1 VAARL
6 AVEYH
11 FDGPRRVAR
20 AHFLPGPSEE
30 SAMHEIAIR
39 GGTVI
44 DGTGA
49 KGRRLDVGIA
59 NGRIAELAPSVHAKR
74 EIDATGRLVTP
85 GFIDIHT
92 HYDPQVLWDP
102 GLTPSSFQ
110 GVTSVVAGNCG
121 YSIAPTKEAERGSLM
136 RTLDKVEDMRL
147 ETLEA
152 GIRWDFESYGEYLAA
167 VERAGVAINFGGYVG
182 HTPVR
187 AYVLG
192 DDAYERKATDA
203 EVARMK
209 QVVAE
214 SIRGGALGFSSDRAG
229 FHIGDGGRPVPS
241 VMSSQEEVE
250 ALAGVAGEIGL
261 GVVHIAAGEEFHWIY
276 EFQKKKLRRR
286 LNWSA
291 ILTYPD
297 SWKSR
302 APFADKLARHLA
314 ERKAGADVWAQVT
327 CRPIVQQIMM
337 REPTSFYQMPA
348 FAELAALPHADRPKL
363 FADRAWRA
371 RVTEQFDSRKWID
384 PGWPTV
390 TIAESA
396 AHPELVGRSIQSL
409 ADERGAT
416 PFDVVCDVSLADGL
430 LTRFEIV
437 FANNDVDGVGK
448 LLASEGCILGLSDAG
463 AHIGQIC
470 DAVMP
475 TDFLA
480 NWVRDRGLMS
490 VEQGIHKLTAEVAHV
505 LAIDRGVL
513 AVGAAA
519 DVVVLDWAKVA
530 PGPIRR
536 VVDMPAGGD
545 RLIAD
550 RPGGID
556 HVLVNGVP
564 IRSEGQ
570 SLIGRLDRL
579 PGDILRPQA

>member
-1 VAARL
+1 
-6 AVEYH
+6 
-11 FDGPRRVAR
+11 
-20 AHFLPGPSEE
+20 
-30 SAMHEIAIR
+30 MHEIAIR
-39 GGTVI
+39 GGLFI

-49 KGRRLDVGIA
+49 PGRRLDVGIA
-59 NGRIAELAPSVHAKR
+59 NGKIAELAPTVRGAR
-74 EIDATGRLVTP
+74 EIDASGRIVAP

-102 GLTPSSFQ
+102 ALTPSSWQ

-121 YSIAPTKEAERGSLM
+121 YSIAPTREAGRGSLM

-152 GIRWDFESYGEYLAA
+152 GIAWDFESYGEYLAR

-203 EVARMK
+203 EIARMK

-250 ALAGVAGEIGL
+250 ALASVAGEIGL
-261 GVVHIAAGEEFHWIY
+261 GIVHIAAGEEFDWIY
-276 EFQKKKLRRR
+276 AFQKKLGRR

-291 ILTYPD
+291 ILTYPA
-297 SWKSR
+297 SWTSR
-302 APFADKLARHLA
+302 APYQEKLARHLDA
-314 ERKAGADVWAQVT
+314 RRAGADVWAQVT
-327 CRPIVQQIMM
+327 CRPIVQQIVM

-363 FADRAWRA
+363 YADRAWRA
-371 RVTEQFDSRKWID
+371 RVSEQFDSRKWID

-390 TIAESA
+390 TISESK
-396 AHPELVGRSIQSL
+396 AHPELVGRSVQSL
-409 ADERGAT
+409 ADARGVS
-416 PFDVVCDVSLADGL
+416 PFDVVADVSLADDL

-437 FANNDVDGVGK
+437 FANDDVEGVGR
-448 LLASEGCILGLSDAG
+448 LLTSEGCILGLSDAG
-463 AHIGQIC
+463 AHVGQIC

-475 TDFLA
+475 TDFLGR
-480 NWVRDRGLMS
+480 WVRDRGIMS
-490 VEQGIHKLTAEVAHV
+490 VERGIQKLTGEIGHV
-505 LAIDRGVL
+505 LNLDRGVL
-513 AVGAAA
+513 RVGAPA
-519 DVVVLDWAKVA
+519 DVVVLDWEKVA

-536 VVDMPAGGD
+536 VADMPAGGD

-550 RPGGID
+550 QPGGID
-556 HVLVNGVP
+556 AVLVNGVP
-564 IRSEGQ
+564 IRSEGR
-570 SLIGRLDRL
+570 SVLETLPRL
-579 PGDILRPQA
+579 PGHVLRPAP

>member
-1 VAARL
+1 
-6 AVEYH
+6 
-11 FDGPRRVAR
+11 
-20 AHFLPGPSEE
+20 
-30 SAMHEIAIR
+30 MHEIAIR
-39 GGTVI
+39 GGTVV

-49 KGRRLDVGIA
+49 KAARLDVGISG
-59 NGRIAELAPSVHAKR
+59 GRIAELAPSVRGTR
-74 EIDATGRLVTP
+74 EIDASGRLVVP

-92 HYDPQVLWDP
+92 HYDPQVLWDRA
-102 GLTPSSFQ
+102 LTPSSWQ

-121 YSIAPTKEAERGSLM
+121 YSIAPTKAAERGSLM

-152 GIRWDFESYGEYLAA
+152 GVRWDFESYPQYLDA

-203 EVARMK
+203 EVAKMK
-209 QVVAE
+209 QVVAD

-241 VMSSQEEVE
+241 VMSSQEELE
-250 ALAGVAGEIGL
+250 ALASVPGEIGL
-261 GVVHIAAGEEFHWIY
+261 GVVHLAAGEEFAWIY
-276 EFQKKKLRRR
+276 DFQKKMGRR

-291 ILTYPD
+291 ILTYPA
-297 SWKSR
+297 SWTSR
-302 APFADKLARHLA
+302 APYQEKLARHVA

-327 CRPIVQQIMM
+327 CRPIVQQIVM

-363 FADRAWRA
+363 FADRVWRA

-384 PGWPTV
+384 PGWKTV
-390 TIAESA
+390 TISESA
-396 AHPELVGRSIQSL
+396 AHSELVGRSVQSL
-409 ADERGAT
+409 ADERGVT
-416 PFDVVCDVSLADGL
+416 PFDVVSDVSLDDGL

-437 FANNDVDGVGK
+437 FANDDVEGVGR
-448 LLASEGCILGLSDAG
+448 LLSSDGCILGLSDAG
-463 AHIGQIC
+463 AHVGQIC

-490 VEQGIHKLTAEVAHV
+490 IEKGIHKLTGEIGHV
-505 LAIDRGVL
+505 LAIDRGIL
-513 AVGAAA
+513 AIGRPA
-519 DVVVLDWAKVA
+519 DVVVLDWERVA

-564 IRSEGQ
+564 IRSEGRSVLD
-570 SLIGRLDRL
+570 SLGRW
-579 PGDILRPQA
+579 PGRVLRATA

>member
-1 VAARL
+1 
-6 AVEYH
+6 
-11 FDGPRRVAR
+11 
-20 AHFLPGPSEE
+20 
-30 SAMHEIAIR
+30 MHEIAIR
-39 GGTVI
+39 GGMLI

-49 KGRRLDVGIA
+49 PGRRVDVGIA
-59 NGRIAELAPSVHAKR
+59 GGRIAELAPTVRGAR
-74 EIDATGRLVTP
+74 EIDASGRLVTP

-102 GLTPSSFQ
+102 ALTPSSFQ

-121 YSIAPTKEAERGSLM
+121 YSIAPTRAEGRGSLM

-152 GIRWDFESYGEYLAA
+152 GVHWDFESYAEYLAA
-167 VERAGVAINFGGYVG
+167 VERGGVAINFGGYVG

-203 EVARMK
+203 EIAQMK
-209 QVVAE
+209 QVVAD

-241 VMSSQEEVE
+241 VMSTQEELE

-261 GVVHIAAGEEFHWIY
+261 GIVHIATGEEFAWIY
-276 EFQKKKLRRR
+276 EFQKKIGRRV
-286 LNWSA
+286 NWSA
-291 ILTYPD
+291 ILTYPP

-302 APFADKLARHLA
+302 APYQAKLAQHLA
-314 ERKAGADVWAQVT
+314 ARRAGADVWVQVT
-327 CRPIVQQIMM
+327 CRPIVQQILM

-348 FAELAALPHADRPKL
+348 FAELAALPHIDRPKL

-390 TIAESA
+390 TISEST
-396 AHPELVGRSIQSL
+396 AHPELVGRSVQSI
-409 ADERGAT
+409 ADERGVA
-416 PFDVVCDVSLADGL
+416 PFDVVSDISLADDL

-437 FANNDVDGVGK
+437 FANNDVEGVSELLKADGCV
-448 LLASEGCILGLSDAG
+448 LGLSDAG
-463 AHIGQIC
+463 AHVGQIC

-475 TDFLA
+475 TDFLSR
-480 NWVRDRGLMS
+480 WVRDRGLMS
-490 VEQGIHKLTAEVAHV
+490 VERGIRKVTGEVGHV
-505 LAIDRGVL
+505 LNLDRGVL
-513 AVGAAA
+513 RVGAPA
-519 DVVVLDWAKVA
+519 DVAVLDWEKVS

-545 RLIAD
+545 RLTAD
-550 RPGGID
+550 QPGGID

-564 IRSEGQ
+564 IRSEGR
-570 SLIGRLDRL
+570 SVIDAL
-579 PGDILRPQA
+579 PRMPGHVLRPVA

>member
-1 VAARL
+1 
-6 AVEYH
+6 
-11 FDGPRRVAR
+11 
-20 AHFLPGPSEE
+20 
-30 SAMHEIAIR
+30 MHEIAIR
-39 GGTVI
+39 GGLSI

-49 KGRRLDVGIA
+49 PGRRLDVGIA
-59 NGRIAELAPSVHAKR
+59 NGKIAELAPTVRGAR
-74 EIDATGRLVTP
+74 EIDASGRIVAP

-102 GLTPSSFQ
+102 ALTPSSWQ

-121 YSIAPTKEAERGSLM
+121 YSIAPTREAGRGSLM

-152 GIRWDFESYGEYLAA
+152 GIAWDFESYGEYLAR

-203 EVARMK
+203 EIARMK

-250 ALAGVAGEIGL
+250 ALASVAGEIGL
-261 GVVHIAAGEEFHWIY
+261 GIVHIAAGEEFDWIY
-276 EFQKKKLRRR
+276 AFQKKLGRR

-291 ILTYPD
+291 ILTYPA
-297 SWKSR
+297 SWTSR
-302 APFADKLARHLA
+302 APYQEKLARHLDA
-314 ERKAGADVWAQVT
+314 RRAGADVWAQVT
-327 CRPIVQQIMM
+327 CRPIVQQIVM

-363 FADRAWRA
+363 YADRAWRA
-371 RVTEQFDSRKWID
+371 RVSEQFDSRKWID

-390 TIAESA
+390 TISESK
-396 AHPELVGRSIQSL
+396 AHPELVGRSVQSL
-409 ADERGAT
+409 ADARGVS
-416 PFDVVCDVSLADGL
+416 PFDVVADVSLADDL

-437 FANNDVDGVGK
+437 FANDDVEGVGR
-448 LLASEGCILGLSDAG
+448 LLTSEGCILGLSDAG
-463 AHIGQIC
+463 AHVGQIC

-475 TDFLA
+475 TDFLGR
-480 NWVRDRGLMS
+480 WVRDRGIMS
-490 VEQGIHKLTAEVAHV
+490 IERGIQKLTGEIGHV
-505 LAIDRGVL
+505 LNLDRGVL
-513 AVGAAA
+513 RVGAPA
-519 DVVVLDWAKVA
+519 DVVVLDWEKVA

-536 VVDMPAGGD
+536 VADMPAGGD

-550 RPGGID
+550 QPGGID
-556 HVLVNGVP
+556 AVLVNGVP
-564 IRSEGQ
+564 IRSEGR
-570 SLIGRLDRL
+570 SVLETLPRL
-579 PGDILRPQA
+579 PGHVLRPAP

>member
-1 VAARL
+1 
-6 AVEYH
+6 
-11 FDGPRRVAR
+11 
-20 AHFLPGPSEE
+20 
-30 SAMHEIAIR
+30 MHEIAIR

-44 DGTGA
+44 DGTGTP
-49 KGRRLDVGIA
+49 GRRLDVGIA
-59 NGRIAELAPSVHAKR
+59 NGRIAELAPCVRGTR
-74 EIDATGRLVTP
+74 EIDASGRLVTP
-85 GFIDIHT
+85 GFIDLHT

-102 GLTPSSFQ
+102 ALTPSSFQ

-121 YSIAPTKEAERGSLM
+121 YSLAPTRAEGRGSLM
-136 RTLDKVEDMRL
+136 RTLDKVEDMRF

-152 GIRWDFESYGEYLAA
+152 GVRWEFESYGEYLDT
-167 VERAGVAINFGGYVG
+167 VERGGVAINFGGYVG

-203 EVARMK
+203 EIVTMK
-209 QVVAE
+209 QIVAD

-241 VMSSQEEVE
+241 VMSSQAELE
-250 ALAGVAGEIGL
+250 ALARVPGEIGL
-261 GVVHIAAGEEFHWIY
+261 GIVHIATGEEFVWIY
-276 EFQKKKLRRR
+276 EFQKKLGRRV
-286 LNWSA
+286 NWSA
-291 ILTYPD
+291 ILTYPP
-297 SWKSR
+297 SWTSR
-302 APFADKLARHLA
+302 APYEQKLAQHLSA
-314 ERKAGADVWAQVT
+314 RKDGADVWVQVT
-327 CRPIVQQIMM
+327 CRPIVQQILM

-348 FAELAALPHADRPKL
+348 FAELAALPHLDRPKL

-371 RVTEQFDSRKWID
+371 RVTQQFDSRKWID

-390 TIAESA
+390 TITEST
-396 AHPELVGRSIQSL
+396 AHPELVGRSVQSV
-409 ADERGAT
+409 ADERGVT
-416 PFDVVCDVSLADGL
+416 PFDVVSDVSLDDDL
-430 LTRFEIV
+430 RTRFEIV

-448 LLASEGCILGLSDAG
+448 LLTAEGCILGLSDAG
-463 AHIGQIC
+463 AHVGQIC

-490 VEQGIHKLTAEVAHV
+490 VERGIQKLTAEIGHV
-505 LAIDRGVL
+505 LNIDRGVL
-513 AVGAAA
+513 RVGAPA
-519 DVVVLDWAKVA
+519 DVVVLDWEKVA

-550 RPGGID
+550 RPGGIE

-564 IRSEGQ
+564 IRSEGK
-570 SLIGRLDRL
+570 SVLDAL
-579 PGDILRPQA
+579 PRMPGQILRPAR

>member
-1 VAARL
+1 
-6 AVEYH
+6 
-11 FDGPRRVAR
+11 
-20 AHFLPGPSEE
+20 
-30 SAMHEIAIR
+30 MHEIAIR
-39 GGTVI
+39 GGTVV

-49 KGRRLDVGIA
+49 KGARLDVGIDG
-59 NGRIAELAPSVHAKR
+59 GRIAELAPSVRGRR
-74 EIDATGRLVTP
+74 EIDATGRLVVP

-92 HYDPQVLWDP
+92 HYDPQVLWDRA
-102 GLTPSSFQ
+102 LTPSSWQ

-121 YSIAPTKEAERGSLM
+121 YSIAPTKAAERGSLM

-152 GIRWDFESYGEYLAA
+152 GVRWDFESYPQYLDA

-203 EVARMK
+203 EIAKMK
-209 QVVAE
+209 QVVAD

-241 VMSSQEEVE
+241 VMSSQEELE
-250 ALAGVAGEIGL
+250 ALAMVPGEIGL
-261 GVVHIAAGEEFHWIY
+261 GVVHLAAGEEYGWIY
-276 EFQKKKLRRR
+276 AFQKKMGRRV
-286 LNWSA
+286 NWSA
-291 ILTYPD
+291 ILTYPA
-297 SWKSR
+297 SWTSR
-302 APFADKLARHLA
+302 APYQEKLARHVA
-314 ERKAGADVWAQVT
+314 ERKAGADVFAQVT
-327 CRPIVQQIMM
+327 CRPIVQQIVM

-363 FADRAWRA
+363 YADRAWRA

-384 PGWPTV
+384 PGWKTV
-390 TIAESA
+390 RITESTS
-396 AHPELVGRSIQSL
+396 HPELVGRSVQSI
-409 ADERGAT
+409 ADERRVT
-416 PFDVVCDVSLADGL
+416 PFDVVADVSLDDTL

-437 FANNDVDGVGK
+437 FANDDVEGVGR
-448 LLASEGCILGLSDAG
+448 LLSSDGCILGLSDAG
-463 AHIGQIC
+463 AHVGQIC

-490 VEQGIHKLTAEVAHV
+490 VERGIHKLTGEIAHV

-513 AVGAAA
+513 AVGRPA
-519 DVVVLDWAKVA
+519 DVVVLDWEKVA

-564 IRSEGQ
+564 IRSEGRSVLD
-570 SLIGRLDRL
+570 SLERWPGRV
-579 PGDILRPQA
+579 LRAMA

>member
-1 VAARL
+1 
-6 AVEYH
+6 
-11 FDGPRRVAR
+11 
-20 AHFLPGPSEE
+20 
-30 SAMHEIAIR
+30 MHEIAIR
-39 GGTVI
+39 GGLFI

-49 KGRRLDVGIA
+49 PGRRLDVGIA
-59 NGRIAELAPSVHAKR
+59 NGKIAELAPTVRGAR
-74 EIDATGRLVTP
+74 EIDASGRIVAP

-102 GLTPSSFQ
+102 ALTPSSWQ

-121 YSIAPTKEAERGSLM
+121 YSIAPTREAGRGSLM

-152 GIRWDFESYGEYLAA
+152 GIAWDFESYGEYLAR

-203 EVARMK
+203 EIARMK

-250 ALAGVAGEIGL
+250 ALASVAGEIGL
-261 GVVHIAAGEEFHWIY
+261 GIVHIAAGEEFDWIY
-276 EFQKKKLRRR
+276 AFQKKLGRR

-291 ILTYPD
+291 ILTYPA
-297 SWKSR
+297 SWTSR
-302 APFADKLARHLA
+302 APYQEKLARHLDA
-314 ERKAGADVWAQVT
+314 RRAGADVWAQVT
-327 CRPIVQQIMM
+327 CRPIVQQIVM

-363 FADRAWRA
+363 YADRAWRA
-371 RVTEQFDSRKWID
+371 RVSEQFDSRKWID

-390 TIAESA
+390 TISESK
-396 AHPELVGRSIQSL
+396 AHPELVGRSVQSL
-409 ADERGAT
+409 ADARGVS
-416 PFDVVCDVSLADGL
+416 PFDVVADVSLADDL

-437 FANNDVDGVGK
+437 FANDDVEGVGR
-448 LLASEGCILGLSDAG
+448 LLTSEGCILGLSDAG
-463 AHIGQIC
+463 AHVGQIC

-475 TDFLA
+475 TDFLGR
-480 NWVRDRGLMS
+480 WVRDRGIMS
-490 VEQGIHKLTAEVAHV
+490 IERGIQKLTGEIGHV
-505 LAIDRGVL
+505 LNLDRGVL
-513 AVGAAA
+513 RVGAPA
-519 DVVVLDWAKVA
+519 DVVVLDWEKVA

-536 VVDMPAGGD
+536 VADMPAGGD

-550 RPGGID
+550 QPGGID
-556 HVLVNGVP
+556 AVLVNGVP
-564 IRSEGQ
+564 IRSEGR
-570 SLIGRLDRL
+570 SVLETLPRL
-579 PGDILRPQA
+579 PGHVLRPAP

>member
-1 VAARL
+1 
-6 AVEYH
+6 
-11 FDGPRRVAR
+11 
-20 AHFLPGPSEE
+20 
-30 SAMHEIAIR
+30 MHEIAIR
-39 GGTVI
+39 GGLFI

-49 KGRRLDVGIA
+49 PGRRLDVGIA
-59 NGRIAELAPSVHAKR
+59 NGKIAELAPTVRGAR
-74 EIDATGRLVTP
+74 EIDASGRIVAP

-92 HYDPQVLWDP
+92 HYDPQVLWDRA
-102 GLTPSSFQ
+102 LTPSSWQ

-121 YSIAPTKEAERGSLM
+121 YSIAPTREAGRGSLM

-152 GIRWDFESYGEYLAA
+152 GIAWDFESYGEYLGR

-203 EVARMK
+203 EIARMK

-241 VMSSQEEVE
+241 VMSSQEELE
-250 ALAGVAGEIGL
+250 ALASVAGEIGL
-261 GVVHIAAGEEFHWIY
+261 GIVHIAAGEEFDWIY
-276 EFQKKKLRRR
+276 AFQKKLGRR

-291 ILTYPD
+291 ILTYPA
-297 SWKSR
+297 SWTSR
-302 APFADKLARHLA
+302 APYQEKLARHLDA
-314 ERKAGADVWAQVT
+314 RRAGADVWAQVT
-327 CRPIVQQIMM
+327 CRPIVQQIVM

-363 FADRAWRA
+363 YADRAWRA
-371 RVTEQFDSRKWID
+371 RVSEQFDSRKWID

-390 TIAESA
+390 TISESK
-396 AHPELVGRSIQSL
+396 AHPELVGRSVQTL
-409 ADERGAT
+409 ADARGVS
-416 PFDVVCDVSLADGL
+416 PFDVVADVSLADDL

-437 FANNDVDGVGK
+437 FANDDVEGVGR
-448 LLASEGCILGLSDAG
+448 LLTSEGCILGLSDAG
-463 AHIGQIC
+463 AHVGQIC

-475 TDFLA
+475 TDFLGR
-480 NWVRDRGLMS
+480 WVRDRGIMS
-490 VEQGIHKLTAEVAHV
+490 VERGIQKLTGEIGHV
-505 LAIDRGVL
+505 LNLDRGVL
-513 AVGAAA
+513 RVGAPA
-519 DVVVLDWAKVA
+519 DVVVLDLEKVA

-536 VVDMPAGGD
+536 VADMPAGGD

-550 RPGGID
+550 QPGGID
-556 HVLVNGVP
+556 AVLVNGVP
-564 IRSEGQ
+564 IRSEGR
-570 SLIGRLDRL
+570 SALETLPRL
-579 PGDILRPQA
+579 PGHVLRPAP

>member
-1 VAARL
+1 
-6 AVEYH
+6 
-11 FDGPRRVAR
+11 
-20 AHFLPGPSEE
+20 
-30 SAMHEIAIR
+30 MHEIAIR
-39 GGTVI
+39 GGLFV

-49 KGRRLDVGIA
+49 PGRRLDVGIA
-59 NGRIAELAPSVHAKR
+59 NGRISELAPTVRGAR
-74 EIDATGRLVTP
+74 EIDATGRIVAP

-92 HYDPQVLWDP
+92 HYDPQVLWDRA
-102 GLTPSSFQ
+102 LTPSSWQ

-121 YSIAPTKEAERGSLM
+121 YSIAPTRAEGRGSLM

-152 GIRWDFESYGEYLAA
+152 GIGWEFETYGEYLAR

-203 EVARMK
+203 EIARMK
-209 QVVAE
+209 QVVAD

-241 VMSSQEEVE
+241 VMSSQEELE
-250 ALAGVAGEIGL
+250 ALASVPGEIGL
-261 GVVHIAAGEEFHWIY
+261 GVVHIAAGEEFGWIY
-276 EFQKKKLRRR
+276 DFQKKLGRR

-291 ILTYPD
+291 ILTYPA

-302 APFADKLARHLA
+302 APYQEKLARHLEA
-314 ERKAGADVWAQVT
+314 RRGGADVFAQVT
-327 CRPIVQQIMM
+327 CRPIVQQIVM

-348 FAELAALPHADRPKL
+348 FAELAALPHADRPGL
-363 FADRAWRA
+363 FADAAWRA
-371 RVTEQFDSRKWID
+371 RVSEQFDSRKWID

-396 AHPELVGRSIQSL
+396 AHPRLVGRSVQSI
-409 ADERGAT
+409 ADERGMA
-416 PFDVVCDVSLADGL
+416 PFDVVAELSLADDL

-437 FANNDVDGVGK
+437 FANDDVEGVSR
-448 LLASEGCILGLSDAG
+448 LLTAEGCILGLSDAG
-463 AHIGQIC
+463 AHVGQIC

-475 TDFLA
+475 TDFLGR
-480 NWVRDRGLMS
+480 WVRDRGIMS
-490 VEQGIHKLTAEVAHV
+490 LEQGIRKLTGEIGHV
-505 LAIDRGVL
+505 LNLDRGVL
-513 AVGAAA
+513 RPGAPA
-519 DVVVLDWAKVA
+519 DVVVLDWEKVA

-536 VVDMPAGGD
+536 VADMPAGGD

-550 RPGGID
+550 RPGGLD
-556 HVLVNGVP
+556 AVLVNGVP
-564 IRSEGQ
+564 IRSEGR
-570 SLIGRLDRL
+570 SVLEALPRL
-579 PGDILRPQA
+579 PGHVLRPVA

>member
-1 VAARL
+1 
-6 AVEYH
+6 
-11 FDGPRRVAR
+11 
-20 AHFLPGPSEE
+20 
-30 SAMHEIAIR
+30 MHEIAIR
-39 GGTVI
+39 GGTLI

-49 KGRRLDVGIA
+49 PGRRLDVGIA
-59 NGRIAELAPSVHAKR
+59 NGRIAELAPNVRGAR
-74 EIDATGRLVTP
+74 EIDAAGKLVTP

-102 GLTPSSFQ
+102 GLTPSSYQ

-121 YSIAPTKEAERGSLM
+121 YSIAPTNAAGRGSIM
-136 RTLDKVEDMRL
+136 RTLDKVEDMRI

-152 GIRWDFESYGEYLAA
+152 GIRWEFESYGEYLDA
-167 VERAGVAINFGGYVG
+167 VERGGVAINFGGYVG

-192 DDAYERKATDA
+192 DEAYERKATDA
-203 EVARMK
+203 EIVRMK
-209 QVVAE
+209 QVVAD
-214 SIRGGALGFSSDRAG
+214 SIRDGALGFSSDRAG

-250 ALAGVAGEIGL
+250 ALAMVAGEIGQ

-276 EFQKKKLRRR
+276 AFQKKLGRP

-291 ILTYPD
+291 ILTYPP

-302 APFADKLARHLA
+302 APFADKLARHVA

-337 REPTSFYQMPA
+337 REPTSFYQMPC
-348 FAELAALPHADRPKL
+348 FAELAALPHAARPKL

-384 PGWPTV
+384 PGWKTF
-390 TIAESA
+390 TISESA
-396 AHPELVGRSIQSL
+396 AHPELVGRSVLDI
-409 ADERGAT
+409 AKERSCT
-416 PFDVVCDVSLADGL
+416 PFDVVCDVSLADKL

-437 FANNDVDGVGK
+437 FANDDVEGVSQ
-448 LLASEGCILGLSDAG
+448 LLKSEGCILGLSDAG

-475 TDFLA
+475 TDFLSR
-480 NWVRDRGLMS
+480 WVRDRGLMS
-490 VEQGIHKLTAEVAHV
+490 VERGIHKLTGEIGHV
-505 LAIDRGVL
+505 LGLDRGVL
-513 AVGAAA
+513 RPGAMA
-519 DVVVLDWAKVA
+519 DVAVLDWERVA

-536 VVDMPAGGD
+536 VQDMPAGGD

-564 IRSEGQ
+564 IRSDGQ
-570 SLIGRLDRL
+570 SLLDRL
-579 PGDILRPQA
+579 ERLPGQVLRSAV